1 MKITSATFKTS
12 APDFESCPSSD
23 FPEFAFIGR
32 SNVGKSSLINMIT
45 ERKDL
50 AKVSSKPG
58 HTQLINFYLINEN
71 WCLIDLPGY
80 GYARTGKENRIR
92 FEGLII
98 DYMTKRTNLECVFVL
113 IDSRIPPQAI
123 DLEFVHWLFAK
134 GVPAVLVFTKAD
146 TPSASALK
154 KNVEAFQQGMAKW
167 CKTKPTIC
175 ITSSKTKLG
184 RAELLDVI
192 SKIVS

>member
-1 MKITSATFKTS
+1 
-12 APDFESCPSSD
+12 
-23 FPEFAFIGR
+23 
-32 SNVGKSSLINMIT
+32 MIT

-80 GYARTGKENRIR
+80 GYARTGKDNRIR

-154 KNVEAFQQGMAKW
+154 KNVEAFQQSMAKW
-167 CKTKPTIC
+167 CKTKPAIC

-184 RAELLDVI
+184 RAELLSAI
-192 SKIVS
+192 SKVVS

>member
-1 MKITSATFKTS
+1 MKINSAIFKTS

-45 ERKDL
+45 GRGDL

-58 HTQLINFYLINEN
+58 HTQLINFFLINES

-80 GYARTGKENRIR
+80 GYARTGKENRVR

-113 IDSRIPPQAI
+113 LDSRLPPQVI
-123 DLEFVHWLFAK
+123 DLEFVHWLFSK

-146 TPSASALK
+146 APKASELK
-154 KNVEAFQQGMAKW
+154 KNVELFQKSMSKW
-167 CKTKPTIC
+167 CKTTPKVV
-175 ITSSKTKLG
+175 ITSSKSKIG
-184 RAELLDVI
+184 RVELLDVI
-192 SKIVS
+192 GKVVS